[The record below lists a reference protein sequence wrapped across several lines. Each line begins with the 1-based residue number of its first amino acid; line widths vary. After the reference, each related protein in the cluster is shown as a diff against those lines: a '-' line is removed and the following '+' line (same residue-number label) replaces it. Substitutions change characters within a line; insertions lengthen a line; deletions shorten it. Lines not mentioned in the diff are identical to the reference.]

1 MIRKHQRFRIQ
12 KMTASS
18 IEQAVLLLPKSDRAH
33 LLNVLLESL
42 DKPSAAEIEQLW
54 VSESQRRALEI
65 DQGLVKLIE
74 GKDLDREVQS
84 IFR

>member
-1 MIRKHQRFRIQ
+1 
-12 KMTASS
+12 MTASS
-18 IEQAVLLLPKSDRAH
+18 IEQTVLLLPKSDRAH
-33 LLNVLLESL
+33 LLNVLLESM
-42 DKPSAAEIEQLW
+42 DNPSAAEVQQLW

>member
-1 MIRKHQRFRIQ
+1 
-12 KMTASS
+12 MTASS
-18 IEQAVLLLPKSDRAH
+18 IEQTVLLLPKSDRAH

-42 DKPSAAEIEQLW
+42 DNPSAAEVQQLW

-74 GKDLDREVQS
+74 GKDFDREVQS

>member
-1 MIRKHQRFRIQ
+1 
-12 KMTASS
+12 MTASS
-18 IEQAVLLLPKSDRAH
+18 IEQTVLLLPKSDRAH

-42 DKPSAAEIEQLW
+42 DNPSAAEVQQLW

-65 DQGLVKLIE
+65 DQGLVQLIE

>member
-1 MIRKHQRFRIQ
+1 
-12 KMTASS
+12 MTASS
-18 IEQAVLLLPKSDRAH
+18 IEQTVLLLPKSDRAH

-42 DKPSAAEIEQLW
+42 DNPSAAEVQQLW